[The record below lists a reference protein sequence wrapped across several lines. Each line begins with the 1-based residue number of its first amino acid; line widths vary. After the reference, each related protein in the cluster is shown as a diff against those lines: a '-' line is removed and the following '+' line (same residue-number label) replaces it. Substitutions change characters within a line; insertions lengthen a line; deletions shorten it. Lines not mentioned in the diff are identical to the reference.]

1 MRERPR
7 QRRQSLSRPATT
19 QFIPHVPQDSP
30 RSDLRNVFY
39 SPPASS
45 RRHRARPNR
54 CGGCTALPN
63 ISNGHRLRL
72 SLCGCMVA
80 RHARRLVLPLSF
92 RTVSRRTTGTMS
104 SFPDPITAA
113 GHHHTRLP
121 RHLPAPHRIRH
132 RAHKKETEKPKLL
145 RPQIVCVMQHALPV
159 GMPPPQGYFHTGLTA
174 GLRTNCSTTA
184 TDPCDP
190 DGSRVHTTSP

>member
-39 SPPASS
+39 FPAPSL
-45 RRHRARPNR
+45 RHRARSGR
-54 CGGCTALPN
+54 CGCCTAPPPN
-63 ISNGHRLRL
+63 GRRLRL
-72 SLCGCMVA
+72 SLHGCIRPA
-80 RHARRLVLPLSF
+80 RPAAF
-92 RTVSRRTTGTMS
+92 RTVSRSTIGTS
-104 SFPDPITAA
+104 SLPDPIAAA
-113 GHHHTRLP
+113 GHLHTRLP
-121 RHLPAPHRIRH
+121 RHLPTSAHRIHH

-145 RPQIVCVMQHALPV
+145 RPQIVCIMRHALPV
-159 GMPPPQGYFHTGLTA
+159 SVPPQGYFHTGLTA

>member
-30 RSDLRNVFY
+30 RSDLRNVFLF
-39 SPPASS
+39 PPP
-45 RRHRARPNR
+45 HRDD
-54 CGGCTALPN
+54 TAPDPAAAVAAPPPSH
-63 ISNGHRLRL
+63 IHRLRL
-72 SLCGCMVA
+72 LLCGCAPRPPA
-80 RHARRLVLPLSF
+80 RPAAF
-92 RTVSRRTTGTMS
+92 RTVSRSTIGTS
-104 SFPDPITAA
+104 SLPDPIAAA
-113 GHHHTRLP
+113 GHLHTRLP
-121 RHLPAPHRIRH
+121 RHLPTSAHRIHH

-145 RPQIVCVMQHALPV
+145 RPQIVCIMRHALPV
-159 GMPPPQGYFHTGLTA
+159 SVPPQGYFHTGLTA

>member
-39 SPPASS
+39 SPASS
-45 RRHRARPNR
+45 LQRRTRSGR
-54 CGGCTALPN
+54 CSCCAAPSH
-63 ISNGHRLRL
+63 IHRLRL
-72 SLCGCMVA
+72 SLYSCVA
-80 RHARRLVLPLSF
+80 VRLCATPAGSSCRFRSARFPVAPSARLHSPIRLRLRDITIRACHATSLPQHIASTIARTKKRR
-92 RTVSRRTTGTMS
+92 RSRNS
-104 SFPDPITAA
+104 SV
-113 GHHHTRLP
+113 
-121 RHLPAPHRIRH
+121 
-132 RAHKKETEKPKLL
+132 PKL
-145 RPQIVCVMQHALPV
+145 CVMPHVLPV
-159 GMPPPQGYFHTGLTA
+159 GVPPQGYFHTGLTA

>member
-39 SPPASS
+39 FPFPIAATPHPIRRSS
-45 RRHRARPNR
+45 RYDCCA
-54 CGGCTALPN
+54 ALPD
-63 ISNGHRLRL
+63 ISNGHRPL
-72 SLCGCMVA
+72 SLYSCVAVRLCGYAAM

-92 RTVSRRTTGTMS
+92 RTVSRRATGTTP
-104 SFPDPITAA
+104 SFPDPIAAA

-121 RHLPAPHRIRH
+121 RHLPTPAHCIRH

-145 RPQIVCVMQHALPV
+145 RPQIVCVYRSACHHKVISIP
-159 GMPPPQGYFHTGLTA
+159 G
-174 GLRTNCSTTA
+174 
-184 TDPCDP
+184 
-190 DGSRVHTTSP
+190 